1 MSYELKEECL
11 HKFEDGRYRGHD
23 IYHFPFEGHTYTI
36 EINFRP
42 DEDNGGHEFEML
54 YFTEENYHR
63 IKIGR
68 SIFRLYKAL
77 SEIYLESLNKLISK
91 VDDKPHLKVYGFE
104 LSKEDEIV
112 KDNRKDN
119 IAINYIKKALKIEK
133 IFVDLHN
140 NTIIKIAYDN
150 V

>member
-1 MSYELKEECL
+1 
-11 HKFEDGRYRGHD
+11 
-23 IYHFPFEGHTYTI
+23 
-36 EINFRP
+36 
-42 DEDNGGHEFEML
+42 ML